1 MGDVMADRFRKFIS
15 LEMSL
20 SDPSKGQTLRTF
32 AAKMVFISISLSI
45 LVSFAVISIGDFVRV
60 LPVPLWE
67 AISYSVLMAWIVG
80 GSVAGVLC
88 MVLGNAIR
96 QLRESH
102 AEFERLSRTD
112 TLSGLANR
120 RAFNQSF
127 DEVQDDAS
135 LAIFDLDRFKSI
147 NDSFGHPAGDLV
159 IKRAA
164 TAIADVFGE
173 FHCVARLG
181 GEEFAVIVRGGRRRD
196 RIALIEM
203 ARIRVAC
210 LTVPFEGRQV
220 QTTVSVGVADIAPD
234 RSKHDTFAA
243 ADKALYMAKASGRNR
258 VCHEEDLPLSQAF
271 EELKAA
277 LLVAS

>member
-1 MGDVMADRFRKFIS
+1 MTDRFRKFIS

-20 SDPSKGQTLRTF
+20 SDPSRGQTLHTF
-32 AAKMVFISISLSI
+32 AVKMVFISISLSI
-45 LVSFAVISIGDFVRV
+45 LVSFAVISIGNVLNI
-60 LPVPLWE
+60 LPVPLWD
-67 AISYSVLMAWIVG
+67 AVSYGVLMAWIVG
-80 GSVAGVLC
+80 GIVAGILC

-96 QLRESH
+96 QLRDSH

-127 DEVQDDAS
+127 DEVQNDAS
-135 LAIFDLDRFKSI
+135 LAIFDLDRFKTI
-147 NDSFGHPAGDLV
+147 NDNFGHAAGDLV

-164 TAIADVFGE
+164 TTIADVFGE

-181 GEEFAVIVRGGRRRD
+181 GEEFAVIVRGGRRKD
-196 RIALIEM
+196 RVALIEM

-210 LTVPFEGRQV
+210 LTVSFDGKQI
-220 QTTVSVGVADIAPD
+220 QTTVSVGAADILPN

-243 ADKALYMAKASGRNR
+243 ADKALYMAKAAGRNR
-258 VCHEEDLPLSQAF
+258 VCHEQDLPSSQAAG
-271 EELKAA
+271 ELNATFMAA
-277 LLVAS
+277 S